1 MVSLKAL
8 RSLFVVVSLFASTF
22 VFAEERFP
30 IGPNPNMTP
39 GAICE
44 NSKTHRY
51 PENIVY
57 CERNVSTAD
66 KRAIIKAYDDQLG
79 YGIQQMDRQ
88 EFKIDHFIPL
98 SIGGSNSKENLWPQH
113 RSVYAITDP
122 LEAVLFEKISVAAI
136 TQAEAIRVIREA
148 KLNLGRVPE
157 LIDYVESLQAPAGQ
171 TVTQPAPTP
180 EPQLQQ
186 AAGF

>member
-8 RSLFVVVSLFASTF
+8 RSLFVVVSLFVSMFA
-22 VFAEERFP
+22 FAEERYP
-30 IGPNPNMTP
+30 VGPNPNMTP
-39 GAICE
+39 GALCE

-79 YGIQQMDRQ
+79 FSIQQMDRQ

-98 SIGGSNSKENLWPQH
+98 SIGGSNSKDNLWPQH

-122 LEAVLFEKISVAAI
+122 LETVLFAKISVAAI
-136 TQAEAIRVIREA
+136 TQADAIRVIREA
-148 KLNLGRVPE
+148 KLNLDRVPE
-157 LIDYVESLQAPAGQ
+157 LIAYVESLEAPAGEP
-171 TVTQPAPTP
+171 VTQPTP
-180 EPQLQQ
+180 EPEPQVQQ
-186 AAGF
+186 AVGF